1 MELPADI
8 MAVIKETAKQTAK
21 AVVTEQDM
29 QLEERRDRRLHNTQL
44 LLKNYRKFKLHCTGA
59 VYTDE
64 EGDHDGSEEE
74 EAIELLDMMMNKN
87 RMAVVES
94 IRMSCRRTKIIM
106 KHIDNVLSMYE
117 VYCNQKADNADGR
130 TARRECQV
138 LRRYYIS
145 DDEPTYDQIAADL
158 QISPRQVYRDL
169 SSATAQVSVFMFGV
183 DALDNEP

>member
-1 MELPADI
+1 
-8 MAVIKETAKQTAK
+8 
-21 AVVTEQDM
+21 
-29 QLEERRDRRLHNTQL
+29 
-44 LLKNYRKFKLHCTGA
+44 
-59 VYTDE
+59 
-64 EGDHDGSEEE
+64 
-74 EAIELLDMMMNKN
+74 MMMNKN

>member
-21 AVVTEQDM
+21 AVVTEQDT

-44 LLKNYRKFKLHCTGA
+44 LLKNYRKFKLHCT
-59 VYTDE
+59 
-64 EGDHDGSEEE
+64 
-74 EAIELLDMMMNKN
+74 
-87 RMAVVES
+87 VVES

-130 TARRECQV
+130 TARREWQA

>member
-21 AVVTEQDM
+21 AVVTEQDT

-94 IRMSCRRTKIIM
+94 IRMSCRRTKIII
-106 KHIDNVLSMYE
+106 KHIDNVLDMFRRLLDRHLKDESKE
-117 VYCNQKADNADGR
+117 EQAEKAGVPDDP
-130 TARRECQV
+130 REPEKFLPV
-138 LRRYYIS
+138 GV
-145 DDEPTYDQIAADL
+145 YDQFLELD
-158 QISPRQVYRDL
+158 RD
-169 SSATAQVSVFMFGV
+169 AI
-183 DALDNEP
+183 

>member
-21 AVVTEQDM
+21 AVVTEQDT

-130 TARRECQV
+130 TARREYQV

-145 DDEPTYDQIAADL
+145 DNEPTCDQIAAEL

-183 DALDNEP
+183 DALDSKP